1 MRRAAHLAF
10 TVLLL
15 GGAGCRTYQAYPKI
29 TQQKGLVPADQFAL
43 YGHEQAAQVAI
54 GREFAAA
61 YEGDAPEA
69 LARQTAAAVAYAKTL
84 PEVADVVADTLG
96 HRLTVRFKSGWRAA
110 VVPIPDGK
118 RGADTPG
125 IQAGAGAGPAK

>member
-1 MRRAAHLAF
+1 MLRAAHLAF
-10 TVLLL
+10 VVLLL
-15 GGAGCRTYQAYPKI
+15 GAGCRTYQAYPKI
-29 TQQKGLVPADQFAL
+29 TRQKGLVPADQFAL

-61 YEGDAPEA
+61 YQGDSPDA
-69 LARQTAAAVAYAKTL
+69 LARQAAAAVAYAKTL

-110 VVPIPDGK
+110 VLPIPDGK

-125 IQAGAGAGPAK
+125 IQTGAGAGSGK

>member
-1 MRRAAHLAF
+1 
-10 TVLLL
+10 
-15 GGAGCRTYQAYPKI
+15 
-29 TQQKGLVPADQFAL
+29 VPADQFAL

-61 YEGDAPEA
+61 YQGDSPEA
-69 LARQTAAAVAYAKTL
+69 LARQTAAAVSYAKGL
-84 PEVADVVADTLG
+84 ADVADVVADTLG

-125 IQAGAGAGPAK
+125 VK